1 MARKLG
7 WKSSGRDGNRHV
19 ALPFVVLESVA
30 YRGLGYAARALLI
43 DIAKQYNG
51 LNNGKLVGC
60 SKYLAPLGW
69 VSADTVTRAKRDLL
83 ESGLLIETRKG
94 WRPNRAAWYALAWY
108 SLNQSEGL
116 DIDPTQFDR
125 IRGGYRAALI
135 PIPGVVKPKIAPKF
149 GIAA

>member
-19 ALPFVVLESVA
+19 ALPHVVLESVA
-30 YRGLGYAARALLI
+30 YRGLGYAARSLLI
-43 DIAKQYNG
+43 DVAKQYDSR
-51 LNNGKLVGC
+51 NNGKLVAC
-60 SKYLAPLGW
+60 QKYLAPLGW

-116 DIDPTQFDR
+116 EIDPTKFER

-135 PIPGVVKPKIAPKF
+135 PIPGVVKLKIAPKF